1 MCKFEVYHPSMAA
14 PSVKTLKL
22 AEGRV
27 SSPFAVPAD
36 AGLRRRVGEAG
47 GWAGLSRYNI

>member
-1 MCKFEVYHPSMAA
+1 MAT

-22 AEGRV
+22 A
-27 SSPFAVPAD
+27 PFAVPAD
-36 AGLRRRVGEAG
+36 AILRRRVAEAG